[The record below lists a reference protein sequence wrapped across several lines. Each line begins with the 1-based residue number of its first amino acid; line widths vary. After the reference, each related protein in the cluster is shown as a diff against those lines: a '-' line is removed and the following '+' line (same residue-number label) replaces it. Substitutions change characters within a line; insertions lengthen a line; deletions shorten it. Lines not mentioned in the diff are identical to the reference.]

1 VLGTARTA
9 RKRLLPAILRSG
21 QSIVAIAGRDPAR
34 LAGFQTEF
42 GIPHAFP
49 WDQAQRVLDHRGVDA
64 VYIPLPNSM
73 HAEWTVR
80 ALEAGKQVLC
90 EKPLTLTVAEA
101 DRVAAAA
108 LACNRVLMENFSYQL
123 SPAYRDL
130 PPLDA
135 LQSIDIH
142 QSFFATEDHNLR
154 YIRELGGG
162 SFLDVGCYGVD
173 FVHRL
178 LDSEIEI
185 AEVIAS
191 PPAPERGAPGLID
204 HASIE
209 SRKVDET
216 CVLRGRAA
224 GIAISITS
232 SFAQPSRQDYTLHFA
247 AGEQHQIVRTANPVA
262 LLDALAAAS
271 RTDPADILRWRRN
284 ASVYEQALER
294 MQY

>member
-1 VLGTARTA
+1 MLGTARTA

-42 GIPHAFP
+42 GVPHAFP
-49 WDQAQRVLDHRGVDA
+49 WDQAQRVLDHHGVDA

-80 ALEAGKQVLC
+80 ALEAGKYVLC

-101 DRVAAAA
+101 DRVAATA
-108 LACNRVLMENFSYQL
+108 LARNRVLMENFSYQL
-123 SPAYRDL
+123 TPAYRDL

-142 QSFFATEDHNLR
+142 QSFFATEDHHLR

-178 LDSEIEI
+178 LNSEIE
-185 AEVIAS
+185 VVDVMAS
-191 PPAPERGAPGLID
+191 PPSPQRGTLGLI
-204 HASIE
+204 
-209 SRKVDET
+209 DET
-216 CVLRGRAA
+216 CVLHGRAA

-232 SFAQPSRQDYTLHFA
+232 SFAQPPRQDYTLHFA
-247 AGEQHQIVRTANPVA
+247 TGEQHQIVRTANPEA
-262 LLDALAAAS
+262 LLHAFAAAS

-284 ASVYEQALER
+284 ASVYEQALGR

>member
-1 VLGTARTA
+1 M
-9 RKRLLPAILRSG
+9 LPAILRSR
-21 QSIVAIAGRDPAR
+21 QEIVAIAGRDPAR
-34 LAGFQTEF
+34 VDEFMIQF
-42 GIPHAFP
+42 GIHGGFS
-49 WDQAQRVLDHRGVDA
+49 WDLAQRLLDHPRIDA

-80 ALEAGKQVLC
+80 ALEAGKHVLC

-108 LACNRVLMENFSYQL
+108 LASNRVLMENFSYQL
-123 SPAYRDL
+123 TPAYRDL
-130 PPLDA
+130 PPLAA

-142 QSFFATEDHNLR
+142 QSFFATEDHHTR

-162 SFLDVGCYGVD
+162 SFLDIGCYGVD

-178 LDSEIEI
+178 LDAQIEIED
-185 AEVIAS
+185 VTAS
-191 PPAPERGAPGLID
+191 PAPARGTPGFI
-204 HASIE
+204 
-209 SRKVDET
+209 DET

-232 SFAQPSRQDYTLHFA
+232 SFAQPPRQDYILHFA
-247 AGEQHQIVRTANPVA
+247 DGAQHQIVRVANPVA
-262 LLDALAAAS
+262 LLDAFAAAS
-271 RTDPADILRWRRN
+271 QTDPADILRWRRN
-284 ASVYEQALER
+284 AAVYEQTLGR